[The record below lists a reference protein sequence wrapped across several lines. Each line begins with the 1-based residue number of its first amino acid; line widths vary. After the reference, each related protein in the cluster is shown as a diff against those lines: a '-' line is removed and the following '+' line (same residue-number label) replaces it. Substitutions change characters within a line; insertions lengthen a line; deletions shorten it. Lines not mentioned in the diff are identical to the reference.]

1 MKIKPLS
8 NNIVV
13 EQLKAEEKNKG
24 KILLLQSTE
33 KDGPQQGK
41 VIAVGPGK
49 RNSQGKSMPMDIK
62 KGNIVL
68 FIKYAPNEIKIGD
81 KDCLILKEEDILGII
96 EE

>member
-8 NNIVV
+8 NNIII
-13 EQLKAEEKNKG
+13 EQLRNETKNKG
-24 KILLLQSTE
+24 VLLLQSTE

-49 RNSQGKSMPMDIK
+49 KNPQGKAVPMDIK
-62 KGNIVL
+62 KGDIVL
-68 FIKYAPNEIKIGD
+68 FSKYGPHEVKIGE
-81 KDCLILKEEDILGII
+81 KDYIVLKEEDILGII

>member
-8 NNIVV
+8 SNIVI

-49 RNSQGKSMPMDIK
+49 RNYQGKAIPMEIK
-62 KGNIVL
+62 KGDIIL
-68 FIKYAPNEIKIGD
+68 FSKYASHEIKIGD
-81 KDCLILKEEDILGII
+81 KNCLVLKEEDVLGII

>member
-8 NNIVV
+8 SNIVV
-13 EQLKAEEKNKG
+13 EQLKVEEKNKG

-49 RNSQGKSMPMDIK
+49 RNSQGKAIPMEIK
-62 KGNIVL
+62 KGDIIL
-68 FIKYAPNEIKIGD
+68 FSKYASHEIKIGD
-81 KDCLILKEEDILGII
+81 KNCLVLKEEDVLGII